1 MKNKDTYFS
10 MIRAAIKET
19 KELYK
24 QQMEEKKR
32 KQRLLSN
39 KSDWS
44 MIEYYIQKCN
54 ENPDLR
60 VTIRLYDGT
69 TINMNTYRPEKKS
82 IDSMLNDITIEPG
95 Y

>member
-1 MKNKDTYFS
+1 